1 MNQGSK
7 TIDGQH
13 KEFAIK
19 ETTGS
24 VLELIMQLSQNTCV
38 DQKNRLEIIF
48 YPKF

>member
-7 TIDGQH
+7 TNDGQH

-19 ETTGS
+19 ETAG
-24 VLELIMQLSQNTCV
+24 VLELIIQLSQNTCV